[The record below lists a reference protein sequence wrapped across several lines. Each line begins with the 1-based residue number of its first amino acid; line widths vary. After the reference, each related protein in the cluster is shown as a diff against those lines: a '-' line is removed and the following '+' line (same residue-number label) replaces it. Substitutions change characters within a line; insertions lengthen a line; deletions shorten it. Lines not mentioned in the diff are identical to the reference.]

1 VVGIRL
7 RLGPVVGAIAVLTF
21 GCGGNTASPS
31 SSSSGQPYKVA
42 FVYNSARTTIG
53 WSKAHDDG
61 RLMVERKLGGKVAT
75 TYRENVPEG
84 PQTEQ
89 VVESLIRDGNKMI
102 FGTSFGFQDPFVN
115 EAAKHPDVKFEV
127 ATGFKLADNLAE
139 YNGASE
145 DVDYL
150 RGIAL
155 AAASK
160 NGRIG
165 VVCSFPIPQAIR
177 EINALVLGAQSI
189 KPGMTA
195 QVVWTNTFS
204 DPAKERKAA
213 EGLIAA
219 GTDTIA
225 IVGVDNPSAGEAAD
239 AAGLKWVGYG
249 SDEMSF
255 GPNTWLTGLTYNWG
269 PYYVDRVTAGMN
281 GTWKSGSYYGG
292 FKEGIIALAPLGKSV
307 SVDTKSKMEA
317 QRKALADG
325 SFYEFTGPLKDQSG
339 KEQVP
344 AGTRMTLDKVLT
356 MDWFV
361 QGVVGS
367 PKG

>member
-1 VVGIRL
+1 MGIRL
-7 RLGPVVGAIAVLTF
+7 RLGPIIGSLLVLVVGCS
-21 GCGGNTASPS
+21 GS
-31 SSSSGQPYKVA
+31 SSSSTPSSQAYKVA

-61 RLMVERKLGGKVAT
+61 RLMVEQKLGSKVAT

-115 EAAKHPDVKFEV
+115 EAKKHPDVKFEV
-127 ATGFKLADNLAE
+127 ATGFQLAANLAE

-160 NGRIG
+160 NGKIG

-177 EINALVLGAQSI
+177 EINALLLGAQSV
-189 KPGMTA
+189 KPSVTA

-219 GTDTIA
+219 GADTIA
-225 IVGVDNPSAGEAAD
+225 IVGVDNPTAGEAAD
-239 AAGLKWVGYG
+239 AAGIKWVGYG

-269 PYYVDRVTAGMN
+269 PYYVDRVTAGIN

-292 FKEGIIALAPLGKSV
+292 FKDGIIALAPLGKSV
-307 SVDTKSKMEA
+307 SADTKNRMDQK
-317 QRKALADG
+317 RKELAAG

-339 KEQVP
+339 TEMVP